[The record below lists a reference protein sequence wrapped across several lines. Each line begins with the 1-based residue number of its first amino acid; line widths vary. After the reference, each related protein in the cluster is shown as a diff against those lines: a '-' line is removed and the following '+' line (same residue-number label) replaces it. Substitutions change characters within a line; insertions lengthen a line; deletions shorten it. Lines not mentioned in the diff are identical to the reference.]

1 MSEETNPLG
10 LDAAAFVPQEATDAF
25 ERAEIVVSC
34 VLGPGKG
41 ADRRCSLIVSTE
53 PPTDIPHRNLSL
65 LPHSAAC
72 TLAEMPQVVAGL
84 VNEEQSAFGEA
95 WVKAWTEQQK
105 MKSKAKAKPRAAAA
119 SPAKVAITKA
129 PLLDDEPEATE
140 AGDEDEAQPEEEID
154 EPEDQADDEEPEE
167 VEVPQQAVPT
177 KPPAKASAAPAP
189 TKAAPLPE
197 AAPASAQMSLLGGI
211 DL

>member
-34 VLGPGKG
+34 VLAPGKG
-41 ADRRCSLIVSTE
+41 TDRRCSLIVSTE

-72 TLAEMPQVVAGL
+72 TLAEVPQVVAGL
-84 VNEEQSAFGEA
+84 IKEEQSAFGEA

-140 AGDEDEAQPEEEID
+140 AADEDEAQPEEEID
-154 EPEDQADDEEPEE
+154 EPEDQADDEEAEEE
-167 VEVPQQAVPT
+167 VEVPAQA
-177 KPPAKASAAPAP
+177 PPAKSPAVPAPAP
-189 TKAAPLPE
+189 RKPTPPPE
-197 AAPASAQMSLLGGI
+197 AVPASAQMPLLGGI

>member
-34 VLGPGKG
+34 VLAPGKG

-84 VNEEQSAFGEA
+84 VKEEQSAFGEA

-105 MKSKAKAKPRAAAA
+105 MKAKAKPRAAAA
-119 SPAKVAITKA
+119 SPAKVAITKP
-129 PLLDDEPEATE
+129 PLLDEDAEATE

-167 VEVPQQAVPT
+167 VEVPQQAAPAT
-177 KPPAKASAAPAP
+177 PPAAPSPAPRKATPHPEPAP
-189 TKAAPLPE
+189 T
-197 AAPASAQMSLLGGI
+197 SAQMPLLGGI